1 MALNKHKCHR
11 SLRPVPAVS
20 PQKFTHAARS
30 KGFGPKGT
38 SGFASES
45 QMSALNPTPQISPLD
60 HAQALAKSP
69 DLVLVSGSVKGA
81 MKVAGATARD
91 LWYVPVEQI
100 RVIPGFNV
108 RFDGEALQAHVRW
121 LADSMKLDGFKP
133 EHPLSGYVARSG
145 ADSVIYLTDGHCR
158 LNALKIA
165 ISEGAEIA
173 QVPMVVSDRSMSVE
187 DITVSLV
194 SSATGKPLEP
204 LEKAVVCKRLASFGW
219 DDNEIARRLGMSV
232 LYVRELRTLLG
243 APPMVRDL
251 ITQGKLSATAA
262 RDAIAQHGDAVV
274 QKLTEGMAKAKATG
288 RSRLTARFLEDKA
301 PKVTTKQGVRLYDL
315 VKQIHSNPMFARLSS
330 DLRGQIEAVLNG
342 IEKKRAPAAEPAPE
356 QDQSVE
362 QQRKESA
369 PAESA
374 AAQDSKKPRA
384 PAQGTKDKAPR
395 TAKAE
400 VAPTSPSTPK
410 DPKAPT
416 SNRRSHQPA
425 QADKTTAKVASKA
438 SPKASPQPPL
448 NAVSADG
455 KLSFEDT
462 NAASTPAD
470 PALDLDGMDLDD
482 FLHHPHWEALE
493 PKLHEMVEQLPETAE
508 RCERTTLL
516 SWIYLNQGVSTFIDL
531 ANRISG
537 PESLTSRK
545 RTLRRMLRGM
555 EQYKLLS
562 IVNFPD
568 EEGEVVED
576 GEDLIGRNSM
586 ISITWTGMVWMRRA
600 WTARA
605 KLAGSSSVLIAHRT
619 LSEEEDEGKA
629 HGPVWVEGLAS
640 AEPDVVKKS
649 IRAIT
654 STRGHV
660 TSVFDL
666 GLSRQ

>member
-1 MALNKHKCHR
+1 
-11 SLRPVPAVS
+11 
-20 PQKFTHAARS
+20 
-30 KGFGPKGT
+30 
-38 SGFASES
+38 
-45 QMSALNPTPQISPLD
+45 MSALNPTPQNSPLD

-145 ADSVIYLTDGHCR
+145 DDSVIYLTDGHCR
-158 LNALKIA
+158 LSALKIA
-165 ISEGAEIA
+165 ISEGADIA
-173 QVPMVVSDRSMSVE
+173 QVPMVVSDRSMSIE
-187 DITVSLV
+187 DITVGLV

-219 DDNEIARRLGMSV
+219 DDNEIARRLGMS
-232 LYVRELRTLLG
+232 LIYVRELRTLLS

-262 RDAIAQHGDAVV
+262 RDAIALHGDAVV
-274 QKLTEGMAKAKATG
+274 QKLTEGMAKASATG
-288 RSRLTARFLEDKA
+288 RSRLTARFLEA
-301 PKVTTKQGVRLYDL
+301 QGPKVTTKQGTRLYDL
-315 VKQIHSNPMFARLSS
+315 VKQIQSNPMFARLSTS
-330 DLRGQIEAVLNG
+330 LRGQIEEVLNG
-342 IEKKRAPAAEPAPE
+342 IEQRRAPAAAASAEMAQGIETQPREGAATKNATVQGSEKPKAPAPGSKNKAPLKTNSADADAAAAKAPPAKQAKAPRPGQE
-356 QDQSVE
+356 ADAPITP
-362 QQRKESA
+362 SA
-369 PAESA
+369 PATPKA
-374 AAQDSKKPRA
+374 PATTKRA
-384 PAQGTKDKAPR
+384 PSPAQAPKP
-395 TAKAE
+395 TAKA
-400 VAPTSPSTPK
+400 
-410 DPKAPT
+410 
-416 SNRRSHQPA
+416 
-425 QADKTTAKVASKA
+425 ASKA
-438 SPKASPQPPL
+438 SSKGAPPPQVSP
-448 NAVSADG
+448 VSADP
-455 KLSFEDT
+455 KLSFDDT
-462 NAASTPAD
+462 NATSNPASPD
-470 PALDLDGMDLDD
+470 LDLDGMDLDD
-482 FLHHPHWEALE
+482 FLNHPHWEALE
-493 PKLHEMVEQLPETAE
+493 PKLHEMVAQLPPSAE

-568 EEGEVVED
+568 EEGEAVED

-605 KLAGSSSVLIAHRT
+605 RLAGSSSVLVAHRT

-640 AEPDVVKKS
+640 TEPDVVKKS
-649 IRAIT
+649 IRAINN
-654 STRGHV
+654 TRGHV

-666 GLSRQ
+666 GISR